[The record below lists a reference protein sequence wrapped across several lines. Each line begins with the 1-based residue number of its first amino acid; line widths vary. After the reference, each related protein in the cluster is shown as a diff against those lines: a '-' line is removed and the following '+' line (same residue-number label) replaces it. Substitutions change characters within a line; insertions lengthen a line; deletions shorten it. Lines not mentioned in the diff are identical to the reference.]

1 MSCYEIAKILPD
13 LVAVY
18 PHIQF
23 NPHMHGSKIS
33 LVCGTL
39 HLESGGLNLIPQ
51 ILPEKLIDLFG
62 VGNEEV

>member
-33 LVCGTL
+33 LVCGML
-39 HLESGGLNLIPQ
+39 HLESGGL
-51 ILPEKLIDLFG
+51 ILRP
-62 VGNEEV
+62 